1 MIPLLMQIGSLPEFG
16 SPNAFEI
23 GREPVHESLPQLTG
37 LSNTSQFAQAAIDQ
51 LDILSGYIVIFA
63 VAFLVTV
70 LITPLVR
77 RLAIANGIVDRPDE
91 VRKIH
96 KAPIAYLGG
105 VAVYLGIMA
114 ALVFSYITAQI
125 PGVIDYHPMSDD
137 HLMDGI
143 YNPVIPP
150 WIALGMTS
158 IVLVGLLD
166 DITGIPPRVK
176 IGGQLVA
183 AAALALGN
191 VGINVAAGVLT
202 PTLGRLLD
210 NPELVYHIA
219 LPFNAPLLGTS
230 VQIDLIYW
238 AGTAI
243 IAVFVLGACNASNFL
258 DGLDGLLTGVTA
270 IAMAGL
276 LAIALTLAVMD
287 DGVFDAPRIIFGLAV
302 MGACLGFLPHN
313 FNPASIFL
321 GDTGSLLLGY
331 CSAVMIL
338 SLGDTGK
345 TWLVAAGL
353 IVYAIP
359 IIDTALA
366 IVRRKLAG
374 KKMSDPDADHLHHM
388 LRRAIGVKGAVFALY
403 AIGIVFCL
411 LGVMLSYFRGR
422 LIYALVLMIAS
433 YIGVYAIKIAR
444 QSQIDE
450 QAATTKPRSNKR
462 AGKAGKEPLP
472 ASATT
477 TERPASSKPVAAG
490 E

>member
-1 MIPLLMQIGSLPEFG
+1 MLAQLTDLPGFEHSIPVDLSIPLPTENQG
-16 SPNAFEI
+16 ATDA
-23 GREPVHESLPQLTG
+23 LTM
-37 LSNTSQFAQAAIDQ
+37 TADIAQAAIDQ
-51 LDILSGYIVIFA
+51 LDVLSGYILVFA

-70 LITPLVR
+70 LVTPLVR
-77 RLAIANGIVDRPDE
+77 KLALANGIVDHPSE
-91 VRKIH
+91 ARKIH
-96 KAPIAYLGG
+96 KTPIAYLGG
-105 VAVYLGIMA
+105 VAVYLGIMGG
-114 ALVFSYITAQI
+114 LIFSYVGIEVT
-125 PGVIDYHPMSDD
+125 GLIDYHPMSTE
-137 HLMDGI
+137 HMTDGLYHPI
-143 YNPVIPP
+143 VPF

-176 IGGQLVA
+176 LGGQLVA

-191 VGINVAAGVLT
+191 VGINVAAGVLI
-202 PTLGRLLD
+202 PTLGRLLH
-210 NPELVYHIA
+210 NPELIYQIP
-219 LPFNAPLLGTS
+219 LPMAVPGFGSSIEL
-230 VQIDLIYW
+230 DLIYW
-238 AGTAI
+238 AGTGI
-243 IAVFVLGACNASNFL
+243 IAIFVLGACNASNFL
-258 DGLDGLLTGVTA
+258 DGLDGLLTGVTS

-287 DGVFDAPRIIFGLAV
+287 DGAFDGPRIIFGLAV
-302 MGACLGFLPHN
+302 LGACLGFLPHN

-353 IVYAIP
+353 IIYAIP

-388 LRRAIGVKGAVFALY
+388 LKRALGVKGAVFALY
-403 AIGIVFCL
+403 GIGIVFGL

-422 LIYALVLMIAS
+422 LIYALVLLIAS
-433 YIGVYAIKIAR
+433 YIGVYAIKVAR
-444 QSQIDE
+444 QSQLVLE
-450 QAATTKPRSNKR
+450 ANAAKPRKGSKGAEPESNPENP
-462 AGKAGKEPLP
+462 ADAIPKADPSIVP
-472 ASATT
+472 
-477 TERPASSKPVAAG
+477 G